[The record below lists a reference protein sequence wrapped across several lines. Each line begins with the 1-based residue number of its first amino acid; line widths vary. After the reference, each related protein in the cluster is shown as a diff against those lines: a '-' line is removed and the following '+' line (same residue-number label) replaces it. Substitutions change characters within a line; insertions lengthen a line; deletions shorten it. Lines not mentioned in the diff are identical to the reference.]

1 MLHTD
6 WYAFLSFSVF
16 MCRDMFMFEV
26 LERFVC
32 QCTHTW
38 RRCTL
43 VNWRC
48 HDVSVFDV
56 LKLFVSAHARGGGV
70 HW

>member
-1 MLHTD
+1 
-6 WYAFLSFSVF
+6 